1 MTTAGLPTA
10 GEVQASYDDDS
21 WTSPRVLVLGLG
33 NPLLADDGAGLELL
47 ARVEAAGPWP
57 SNVRLVDGGTWGMSL
72 LPDVLDAERLLV
84 LDAVR
89 TGREPGAVV
98 RGEDDAV
105 PRWYARP
112 ASPHQVD
119 LHEVLAAA
127 DLLGGM
133 PSRLVVVGIEP
144 ALTDELHL
152 GVTPEVAGALD
163 TASREAVRVLTELVE
178 P

>member
-1 MTTAGLPTA
+1 MTAAGLPTA
-10 GEVQASYDDDS
+10 GEVQASYDE
-21 WTSPRVLVLGLG
+21 WPSPRVLVLGLG

-47 ARVEAAGPWP
+47 ALVEDAGPWP

-127 DLLGGM
+127 DLLDGM

-152 GVTPEVAGALD
+152 GVTLEVAASLD
-163 TASREAVRVLTELVE
+163 VAAREAVRVLRELVVD
-178 P
+178 

>member
-1 MTTAGLPTA
+1 MTTADLPTA
-10 GEVQASYDDDS
+10 GELLATYDDDS
-21 WTSPRVLVLGLG
+21 WPAPRVLVLGLG
-33 NPLLADDGAGLELL
+33 NPLLGDDGAGLALL
-47 ARVEAAGPWP
+47 ALVEAAGPWP
-57 SNVRLVDGGTWGMSL
+57 MNVRLVDGGTWGMSL

-127 DLLGGM
+127 QLLGGM
-133 PSRLVVVGIEP
+133 PERLVVVGIEP
-144 ALTDELHL
+144 ASTDVLHL
-152 GVTPEVAGALD
+152 GLAPEVEDALAVAG
-163 TASREAVRVLTELVE
+163 REAVRVLADLAEG
-178 P
+178 

>member
-1 MTTAGLPTA
+1 MTTSDLPTA
-10 GEVQASYDDDS
+10 GELGATYDEDS
-21 WTSPRVLVLGLG
+21 WSSPRVLVLGLG
-33 NPLLADDGAGLELL
+33 NPLLGDDGAGLELL

-127 DLLGGM
+127 ELLDGM
-133 PSRLVVVGIEP
+133 PSHLVVVGVEP
-144 ALTDELHL
+144 AITDVLHL
-152 GVTPEVAGALD
+152 GLAAEVAASLD
-163 TASREAVRVLTELVE
+163 VAAREAVRVLGELAE
-178 P
+178 A

>member
-1 MTTAGLPTA
+1 MTAAGLPTA
-10 GEVQASYDDDS
+10 GEVQASYDE
-21 WTSPRVLVLGLG
+21 WPSPRVLVLGLG

-47 ARVEAAGPWP
+47 ALVEDAGPWP

-127 DLLGGM
+127 DLLDGM

-152 GVTPEVAGALD
+152 GVTPEVAASLD
-163 TASREAVRVLTELVE
+163 VAAREAVRVLRELVAD
-178 P
+178 